1 MTRVARVATEADV
14 PIIRGLV
21 ERAYGPYIER
31 MDRVPAPILAD
42 YERLVADGV
51 VTVIDDSERGIVG
64 VLVSWVD
71 GDSYYVDNVAVD
83 PDAQGTGLGRLLLD
97 VADEQARAAGRS
109 RVRLYTNAA
118 MHENLHYY
126 PRQGFI
132 EIDRRRDEGYDR
144 VFYER
149 QITIS

>member
-1 MTRVARVATEADV
+1 
-14 PIIRGLV
+14 
-21 ERAYGPYIER
+21 
-31 MDRVPAPILAD
+31 
-42 YERLVADGV
+42 
-51 VTVIDDSERGIVG
+51 

-83 PDAQGTGLGRLLLD
+83 PEAQGTGLGRLLLD
-97 VADEQARAAGRS
+97 VADQRAHAAGLS

-132 EIDRRRDEGYDR
+132 EIDRRLDEGYDR